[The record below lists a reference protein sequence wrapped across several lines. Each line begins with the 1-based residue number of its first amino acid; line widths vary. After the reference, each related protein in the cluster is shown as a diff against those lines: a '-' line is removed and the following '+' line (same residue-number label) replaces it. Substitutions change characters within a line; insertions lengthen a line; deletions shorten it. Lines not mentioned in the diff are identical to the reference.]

1 MQSRIRRLPVWAR
14 LVALGVVGLLILVV
28 VSAIHGSG
36 VNPNSPAGIIQT
48 ALIGTT
54 VNDGTT
60 VTNAQCAPA
69 SVINTWG
76 DGSISAN
83 CTVTFSDGSTATQF
97 VEELGGGIEDEED
110 VPSLTS
116 TPLQLPDNIFQDI
129 RTLAA
134 QPDR

>member
-1 MQSRIRRLPVWAR
+1 VQSLILRLPVWAR
-14 LVALGVVGLLILVV
+14 LVALGLVGLFILIGI
-28 VSAIHGSG
+28 SAIHGSG

-60 VTNAQCAPA
+60 VTNAECAPA
-69 SVINTWG
+69 SVDTTWG

-83 CTVTFSDGSTATQF
+83 CTVTFSDGSTAIQF
-97 VEELGGGIEDEED
+97 IEELSGGIEDEED

-116 TPLQLPDNIFQDI
+116 TP
-129 RTLAA
+129 
-134 QPDR
+134 